1 MRKKHVEISFV
12 TLALIIIILA
22 ISFLPFGKC
31 QNCDIE
37 ETNLKIINVK
47 DWLDL
52 SRSEGVIFLDIRT
65 QEEFEKFHLDGAINL
80 DFYNESYREDLDK
93 LDKSRT
99 YLTYC
104 RSGRRRCGI
113 LWPNCLGDDRLLPDH
128 SRGHFLRGTTAAC
141 RICRSM
147 DRFTLC
153 QHSAGRYDPPGLF
166 SGVCVGHWFYPRYPA
181 RFRLS
186 WCGA

>member
-104 RSGRRRCGI
+104 RSGRRSGLNLEIMKELGLKSAYDLDGGI
-113 LWPNCLGDDRLLPDH
+113 LAYNKFIDNQKP
-128 SRGHFLRGTTAAC
+128 
-141 RICRSM
+141 
-147 DRFTLC
+147 
-153 QHSAGRYDPPGLF
+153 
-166 SGVCVGHWFYPRYPA
+166 
-181 RFRLS
+181 
-186 WCGA
+186 